1 MAETGGA
8 PTAVIKHY
16 RAKQVV
22 VEQGEPVTWLCVV
35 CEGIVAVNF
44 LDETGKEG
52 VVHLTGPTGML
63 APTDFFLGRLVH
75 LVSAVTLSK
84 VTVAFIKPQSL
95 WEWIERDEVF
105 AGRLLRRLA
114 DQMGVL
120 EQRYARLQT
129 QNATTRSIQII
140 LEMVRLLGA
149 GKPTKSRSPSRP
161 DALRNGAARRDHAR
175 DREPSDDATQ
185 EGRPSQDFRFTPHY
199 SQPASVEEC
208 AQDEVIGHSSKVEM
222 SPGVRPSSLAFSTR
236 RMILPDRVL
245 GRLDTISISRRP

>member
-1 MAETGGA
+1 MKHFHDNTTKGRASPESSAEHCAKCVWIGECPFPELITAAETGGA

-52 VVHLTGPTGML
+52 AVHLTGPTGML
-63 APTDFFLGRLVH
+63 VPTDFFLGRLVH
-75 LVSAVTLSK
+75 VMSAVTLSK

-95 WEWIERDEVF
+95 WERIERDQVF

-114 DQMGVL
+114 EQMGVL

-129 QNATTRSIQII
+129 QNARTRSIQII
-140 LEMVRLLGA
+140 LEMVRLLGQENLQRVA
-149 GKPTKSRSPSRP
+149 LPIGLTRSVMAQLIGNTPETVSRVMTQLKRDGLLKISDSHLIIPNLQ
-161 DALRNGAARRDHAR
+161 ALRNALR
-175 DREPSDDATQ
+175 T
-185 EGRPSQDFRFTPHY
+185 
-199 SQPASVEEC
+199 
-208 AQDEVIGHSSKVEM
+208 K
-222 SPGVRPSSLAFSTR
+222 
-236 RMILPDRVL
+236 
-245 GRLDTISISRRP
+245 